1 MHHEETKESIPMVL
15 PPRTA
20 FLAGAAA
27 GALIL
32 SSIGFFVLLAI
43 VLRGN

>member
-1 MHHEETKESIPMVL
+1 MHHEETKESVPLVL

-20 FLAGAAA
+20 FLAGIAA
-27 GALIL
+27 GVLIL
-32 SSIGFFVLLAI
+32 CSIGFFVLLAI